1 MKKYWLL
8 FKTHWQNTLAY
19 PISFWMWRFR
29 QVLATFASLTVWLA
43 IFKGNAQAF
52 GYTQDTMISYIFLIG
67 FLQSIILATQT
78 GGLGQQ
84 IYEGEISN
92 VMVKP
97 LKVLGW
103 IGAIDLADK
112 AYNFT
117 FLIFE
122 TILLYFVF
130 KPHLVFPNPQFLL
143 AFLVTVILGAILF
156 FLSML
161 LIGVMGF
168 WSPDNWG
175 IRFLF
180 YMFIDFTAGR
190 LYPLNILP
198 TPIQNTL
205 SWTPFPYFS
214 YFQSQ
219 IFLGKLSW
227 GQIEHSF
234 LVLLLWVI
242 LLALLFRYLWLKGL
256 KSYGAMGH

>member
-1 MKKYWLL
+1 MYKYWFL
-8 FKTHWQNTLAY
+8 FKIYWQNTLAY
-19 PISFWMWRFR
+19 PLSFAIWRFR
-29 QVLATFASLTVWLA
+29 QVLATFASVTVWLA
-43 IFKGNAQAF
+43 IFQDNQQAF
-52 GYTQDTMISYIFLIG
+52 GYTRDSMISYIFLIG
-67 FLQSIILATQT
+67 FLQSIILATEI

-84 IYEGEISN
+84 IYEGQISN

-112 AYNFT
+112 AYNFA
-117 FLIFE
+117 FLIVE
-122 TILLYFVF
+122 TLILYLIFRPHFVLPTIPF
-130 KPHLVFPNPQFLL
+130 FL
-143 AFLVTVILGAILF
+143 AFLVTTFLGAVLF
-156 FLSML
+156 FLAML

-198 TPIQNTL
+198 QVLQNIL
-205 SWTPFPYFS
+205 RWTPFPYFS

-219 IFLGKLSW
+219 IFLGKLDW
-227 GQIEHSF
+227 MQIQQSF
-234 LVLLLWVI
+234 TVLLLWI
-242 LLALLFRYLWLKGL
+242 ALLAVSFRYFWLKGL
-256 KSYGAMGH
+256 KGYGASGH

>member
-1 MKKYWLL
+1 MYKYWLL

-19 PISFWMWRFR
+19 PVSFWMWRFR
-29 QVLATFASLTVWLA
+29 QVLATFASITVWLA
-43 IFKGNAQAF
+43 IFKSQSVAF
-52 GYTQDTMISYIFLIG
+52 GYTQDAMVSYIFLIG
-67 FLQSIILATQT
+67 FLQSIIVATQT

-84 IYEGEISN
+84 IYEGQISN

-97 LKVLGW
+97 LSVLGW

-122 TILLYFVF
+122 TILLYFIF
-130 KPHLVFPNPQFLL
+130 KPHFVIPSPQLL
-143 AFLVTVILGAILF
+143 AAFLITTIMGAILL
-156 FLSML
+156 FLAML
-161 LIGVMGF
+161 LIGVIGF

-198 TPIQNTL
+198 KTVQSIL

-219 IFLGKLSW
+219 IFLGKMSW
-227 GQIEHSF
+227 PQIQHSF
-234 LVLLLWVI
+234 LI
-242 LLALLFRYLWLKGL
+242 LSIWILFLGVTFRYFWLKGL